1 MDHVRLACVRHAASV
16 RSEPGSNSQVD
27 LRSPTPDQPKPA
39 RDRTPKIG
47 IPLLLNALSS
57 RRTKPSKTPRSL
69 QRPAQVQSLA
79 SRNTQSNR
87 SNEPA
92 ISQPKTAARASLLS
106 FQQCQTATFFRPR
119 TRKTPSPDRGLGDPS
134 RPVGACRQSK
144 ERCKTFAR
152 ARRSGRLPSHDG
164 GRDYLVPG
172 MPTVQSKTPL
182 VSAKQQKSV
191 DYSSPSAR
199 NSDANSSGSSSEC

>member
-1 MDHVRLACVRHAASV
+1 MPPAFVLSQDQTLRLTS
-16 RSEPGSNSQVD
+16 D
-27 LRSPTPDQPKPA
+27 LPPQNQPKPA
-39 RDRTPKIG
+39 NQPRPPQDRTPKIG

-57 RRTKPSKTPRSL
+57 RRTRPRKIPRSL
-69 QRPAQVQSLA
+69 QKPAQAQSIA

-87 SNEPA
+87 SSEPA
-92 ISQPKTAARASLLS
+92 TADPRPPPAHPFSNKL
-106 FQQCQTATFFRPR
+106 QCQTATFFRPR

-144 ERCKTFAR
+144 ERCNTFAR

-172 MPTVQSKTPL
+172 MPTVQSKTPPAT
-182 VSAKQQKSV
+182 AKQQKSV
-191 DYSSPSAR
+191 DYSSPRAR
-199 NSDANSSGSSSEC
+199 NSDASFSGNSSER